1 MAKPSLFTSMYR
13 KGLDQFIPFFVTI
26 VAIVFT
32 DLLMGVGIGIVVA
45 TFYIL
50 RANMKNAFKYNIEKD
65 NEEDKA
71 IITLAEEVSFLNKV
85 PIQQKLYN
93 LPKSVSKIRIDGTF
107 SKFIDKDVIEVI
119 KDFEQNARSKGK
131 DIELLQVVY
140 KKQS

>member
-1 MAKPSLFTSMYR
+1 
-13 KGLDQFIPFFVTI
+13 
-26 VAIVFT
+26 
-32 DLLMGVGIGIVVA
+32 
-45 TFYIL
+45 
-50 RANMKNAFKYNIEKD
+50 MKNAFKYNIEKD

-93 LPKSVSKIRIDGTF
+93 LPKSVSKIRIDGTY